1 MPKLPELQK
10 QMMDKI
16 TKGDTAEGLGIENQP
31 PFSPEQRLNVYR
43 NNKQMTL
50 REVLMQAFPVTALL
64 LGEKFMGFAIHEFTG
79 IAPPDSGDMNAYGA
93 GFPEFLE
100 HLPNLNQF
108 AYVPDVARLEWLA
121 QEAYLSPRATPL
133 TAQDLA
139 AVEDPVNLKLHLQ
152 PHVKLLR
159 SGWPVDKLWSRVT
172 EEGEAL
178 KDFEMKPAETYAA
191 IFRAGDNISVWSIS
205 EGGYR
210 FIEYLQSEPT
220 FAFAAEAGMRAEPG
234 LSLDKL
240 LATLMQ
246 QDLLM
251 KNPS

>member
-10 QMMDKI
+10 QMMQKI
-16 TKGDTAEGLGIENQP
+16 IKGENAEGLPIENQR
-31 PFSPEQRLNVYR
+31 PFSPEQRLNVYK
-43 NNKQMTL
+43 NNMKMTL
-50 REVLMQAFPVTALL
+50 REVLNQTFPVTALL
-64 LGEKFMGFAIHEFTG
+64 LGEKFMDFAVSEFVN

-93 GFPEFLE
+93 GFAEFLE

-121 QEAYLSPRATPL
+121 QEAYLSPRSTPL

-172 EEGEAL
+172 EEGNAL

-210 FIEYLQSEPT
+210 FLEYLQSDPV
-220 FAFAAEAGMRAEPG
+220 FAFAAEAGMRAEPD
-234 LSLDKL
+234 LSLDTL

-246 QDLLM
+246 QDLLA
-251 KNPS
+251 KNAG

>member
-1 MPKLPELQK
+1 MPKLPDLQK
-10 QMMDKI
+10 NMMEKI
-16 TKGDTAEGLGIENQP
+16 LKGENAEGLPIHEQS
-31 PFSPEQRLNVYR
+31 PFDADQRLNVYK
-43 NNKQMTL
+43 NNTKMTL
-50 REVLMQAFPVTALL
+50 RDVLRQVFPVTAIL
-64 LGEKFMGFAIHEFTG
+64 LGEKFMDFAVQEYIG

-121 QEAYLSPRATPL
+121 QEAYLSPRETPL

-152 PHVKLLR
+152 PHLQLLR

-172 EEGEAL
+172 EEGEQL
-178 KDFEMKPAETYAA
+178 KDFAMKPAETFAA
-191 IFRAGDNISVWSIS
+191 IFRTGDRISVWSIS

-210 FIEYLQSEPT
+210 FLEYLKSEPS
-220 FAFAAEAGMRAEPG
+220 FAFAAEAGLRAEPE

-246 QDLLM
+246 QDLLV
-251 KNPS
+251 KNPL

>member
-10 QMMDKI
+10 QMMEKI
-16 TKGDTAEGLGIENQP
+16 TKRENAGGLPFENQP
-31 PFSPEQRLNVYR
+31 PFSSEQRLNVHK
-43 NNKQMTL
+43 NNMTMTL
-50 REVLMQAFPVTALL
+50 RDILKQAYPVTTLL
-64 LGEKFMGFAIHEFTG
+64 LGEKFMDFAVNEFTG

-121 QEAYLSPRATPL
+121 QEAYLSPRASPL

-139 AVEDPVNLKLHLQ
+139 TVEDPVNLKLHLQ

-172 EEGEAL
+172 EEGTAL

-191 IFRAGDNISVWSIS
+191 IFRATDNISVWSIS

-210 FIEYLQSEPT
+210 FLEYLQSDPT
-220 FAFAAEAGMRAEPG
+220 FAFAAEAGIRAEPE
-234 LSLDKL
+234 LSLDTL
-240 LATLMQ
+240 LATLIQ
-246 QDLLM
+246 QDLLA

>member
-10 QMMDKI
+10 QMMEKI
-16 TKGDTAEGLGIENQP
+16 TGGKNAEGLPIENQP

-43 NNKQMTL
+43 NNTAMTL
-50 REVLMQAFPVTALL
+50 RDVLKQAFPVTALL
-64 LGEKFMGFAIHEFTG
+64 LGEKFMDFAIHEFTA

-121 QEAYLSPRATPL
+121 QEAYLSPREMPL
-133 TAQDLA
+133 TGQDLA
-139 AVEDPVNLKLHLQ
+139 AVEDPVNLKLYLQ

-159 SGWPVDKLWSRVT
+159 SGWPVDKLWSRVN
-172 EEGEAL
+172 EEGAAL

-210 FIEYLQSEPT
+210 FLEYLQSEPV
-220 FAFAAEAGMRAEPG
+220 FAFAAEAGMRAEPD
-234 LSLDKL
+234 LSLDRL
-240 LATLMQ
+240 LATLLQ
-246 QDLLM
+246 QELLA
-251 KNPS
+251 KKTA

>member
-16 TKGDTAEGLGIENQP
+16 TKGESAEGLPIENQP
-31 PFSPEQRLNVYR
+31 PFSSEQRLNVYK
-43 NNKQMTL
+43 NNMTMTL
-50 REVLMQAFPVTALL
+50 RDVINQAFPVTALL
-64 LGEKFMGFAIHEFTG
+64 LGEKFMAFAVNEFTG

-121 QEAYLSPRATPL
+121 QEAYLSPRRAPL
-133 TAQDLA
+133 TAEDLA

-159 SGWPVDKLWSRVT
+159 SGWPVDKLWNRVT
-172 EEGEAL
+172 EEGAAL

-210 FIEYLQSEPT
+210 FLEYLQSEPT
-220 FAFAAEAGMRAEPG
+220 FAFAAEAGMRAEPD
-234 LSLDKL
+234 LSLDRL

-246 QDLLM
+246 QNLLA
-251 KNPS
+251 KNPG